1 MAYDEHLAE
10 RVKKVLKE
18 KRVRFEEKRMM
29 GGLCIM
35 VKDKMCMGI
44 EKHKLMARIGPDA
57 YEAALKKKGCHEMNF
72 TGRPMNGYVY
82 VDPKALDL
90 DNELEYWVQ
99 LCLDYNPK
107 AKSSKKK

>member
-18 KRVRFEEKRMM
+18 KRVRYEEKRMM

-44 EKHKLMARIGPDA
+44 EKYKLMARIGPDA
-57 YEAALKKKGCHEMNF
+57 YQTALQKKGCHEMNF

-82 VDPKALDL
+82 VDPKAIDL
-90 DNELEYWVQ
+90 DSELQYWVQ

>member
-18 KRVRFEEKRMM
+18 KRVRYEEKRMM

-57 YEAALKKKGCHEMNF
+57 YQAALKKKGCHEMNF

-82 VDPKALDL
+82 VDPKAIDL

-107 AKSSKKK
+107 AKSSKKR

>member
-72 TGRPMNGYVY
+72 TGRPMNGYIY
-82 VDPKALDL
+82 VDPKAIDL
-90 DNELEYWVQ
+90 DSDLEYWVR

>member
-72 TGRPMNGYVY
+72 TGRPMNGYIY
-82 VDPKALDL
+82 VDPKAIDL
-90 DNELEYWVQ
+90 DSDLEYWVQ